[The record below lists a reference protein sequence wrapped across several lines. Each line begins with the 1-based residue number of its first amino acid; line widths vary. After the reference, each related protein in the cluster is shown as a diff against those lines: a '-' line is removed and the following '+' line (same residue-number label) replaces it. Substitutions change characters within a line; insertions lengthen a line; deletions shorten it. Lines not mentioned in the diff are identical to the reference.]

1 MTMKTLLLI
10 FSLFTAA
17 TLQAQEQQLAAN
29 TADRT
34 PPVITEAKVEQDA
47 QMAQQLRKNAKNEK
61 QPVKEAQP
69 KKEEDQR
76 LSTVNTTSSAKKT
89 SKKPGEQ

>member
-1 MTMKTLLLI
+1 MKTLLLI

-34 PPVITEAKVEQDA
+34 PPVITEAKVEHDA
-47 QMAQQLRKNAKNEK
+47 QMALELRKKAKDNK
-61 QPVKEAQP
+61 KPVNKEAKP

-76 LSTVNTTSSAKKT
+76 VSVTINTSSAKKT

>member
-1 MTMKTLLLI
+1 MKTLLLL

-47 QMAQQLRKNAKNEK
+47 QMAQQLRKNTKTEK
-61 QPVKEAQP
+61 QPAKEEAKP
-69 KKEEDQR
+69 KKEEDTR
-76 LSTVNTTSSAKKT
+76 ISTAITTSSAKKT

>member
-1 MTMKTLLLI
+1 MKILLLI
-10 FSLFTAA
+10 PGLLLTAS
-17 TLQAQEQQLAAN
+17 LQAQEQQ
-29 TADRT
+29 TAVAERT

-47 QMAQQLRKNAKNEK
+47 QMALELRKKAKDNK
-61 QPVKEAQP
+61 KPVNKEAKP

-76 LSTVNTTSSAKKT
+76 ISSAINTTSSAKTT